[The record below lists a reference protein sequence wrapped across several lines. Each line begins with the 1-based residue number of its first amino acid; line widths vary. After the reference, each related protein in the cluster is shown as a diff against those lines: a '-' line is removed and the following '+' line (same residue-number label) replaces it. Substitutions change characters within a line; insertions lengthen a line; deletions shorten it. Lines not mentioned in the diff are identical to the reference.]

1 VIVVTLTV
9 FPGCSQPAA
18 APRPSAEAVQSEPSR
33 AIADKL
39 LAMSPYKEAERV
51 WSVPK
56 DTKLSELKKTLET
69 EAPEVLPPG
78 DREDASKLPL
88 WFRVYFRKL
97 QQRSNPSTPMPTSGP
112 YQYPRTANRM
122 LQDLIDNPDKVVDP
136 SRVIF

>member
-1 VIVVTLTV
+1 LTV
-9 FPGCSQPAA
+9 FAGCSQPAA
-18 APRPSAEAVQSEPSR
+18 APRSGVEAVQSQQSR
-33 AIADKL
+33 ATADTL
-39 LAMSPYKEAERV
+39 LATSPYKEAEQV
-51 WSVPK
+51 WLVPK
-56 DTKLSELKKTLET
+56 DTKLYELKKTLET

-97 QQRSNPSTPMPTSGP
+97 HQRSNSSTPMPTSGP